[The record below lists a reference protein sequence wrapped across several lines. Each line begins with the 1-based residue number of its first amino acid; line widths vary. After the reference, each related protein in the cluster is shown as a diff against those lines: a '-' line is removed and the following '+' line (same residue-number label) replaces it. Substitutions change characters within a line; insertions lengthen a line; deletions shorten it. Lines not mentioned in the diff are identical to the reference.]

1 MSDVL
6 DVTDG
11 VYEMDSAWRGMVLV
25 DSESTG
31 LVAGAFPVRP
41 PKTWFDDPKLPQLSP
56 LTITADGRV
65 AGHIAAW
72 HTSHIGMAGG
82 IKPPRSKSGYA
93 YFRTG
98 AIECDD
104 GTFVDVGQ
112 ITLAGGHAPLEASV
126 REAVAHYD
134 NTNSAVMDVAAGE
147 DRHGIWVAG
156 ALRPSVT
163 DEQVRAVRA
172 SSVSGDWRPIN
183 GRLEL
188 VAVCSVNCPG
198 FPIPRA
204 RVAAGAPIALVA
216 AGVEPLIE
224 KVVSM
229 RADQDI
235 ESGIKAGLA
244 TFRDRLLRLE
254 DAILADS
261 GGPSPAATEQAQ
273 ELRMRVHG
281 ERLAREEAQ
290 IAELRSRVHGVTAQ
304 EVQEPEQDREAV
316 ITELRRR
323 VRPEVAVDTEADTT
337 WDDGLDIAVP
347 IAAALRARVHGDGDA
362 VPFDRAA
369 PAAQEGLTA
378 GFFHT
383 AAKVFDEALHPR
395 GHDGK
400 FIEKDGFV
408 SGFVTRNGY
417 DTQVNRGRVLGFMPN
432 PEDKAHPLVEVD
444 LGNGRKGIGSSDRL
458 TQVAA
463 PVASL
468 SHVPSDIDIAQKDW
482 KAAQHKLE
490 QINLQ
495 NPGSPE
501 AQDAQRASWAA
512 FDKYFKLRSKWLEDN
527 KLKLV
532 AV

>member
-11 VYEMDSAWRGMVLV
+11 VYEMDTAWRGMVMV
-25 DSESTG
+25 DSEAAG
-31 LVAGAFPVRP
+31 LLAGAFPVRP
-41 PKTWFDDPKLPQLSP
+41 PFTWFTDPKLPGLSP

-65 AGHIAAW
+65 SGHIAAW

-98 AIECDD
+98 SIECDD
-104 GTFVDVGQ
+104 GSFVDVGQ

-156 ALRPSVT
+156 ALRPDVT
-163 DEQVRAVRA
+163 DSQIRAVRA

-204 RVAAGAPIALVA
+204 RVAAGSPIALVA

-224 KVVSM
+224 RVVSM
-229 RADQDI
+229 RAEQDI

-273 ELRMRVHG
+273 DLRMRVHG

-290 IAELRSRVHGVTAQ
+290 ITELRSRVHGVTSQ
-304 EVQEPEQDREAV
+304 TVEEPVEDKEAV

-323 VRPEVAVDTEADTT
+323 VRPEVAVDTAGSAEDTT

-347 IAAALRARVHGDGDA
+347 IAAALRARVHGDDAPLADAAALNAAAGYDPKMKPKKFFGAGEGDVADGPEADDDPDAKKKLMDALRAQVHGDA
-362 VPFDRAA
+362 
-369 PAAQEGLTA
+369 
-378 GFFHT
+378 
-383 AAKVFDEALHPR
+383 
-395 GHDGK
+395 
-400 FIEKDGFV
+400 
-408 SGFVTRNGY
+408 S
-417 DTQVNRGRVLGFMPN
+417 
-432 PEDKAHPLVEVD
+432 
-444 LGNGRKGIGSSDRL
+444 
-458 TQVAA
+458 
-463 PVASL
+463 PV
-468 SHVPSDIDIAQKDW
+468 
-482 KAAQHKLE
+482 
-490 QINLQ
+490 
-495 NPGSPE
+495 
-501 AQDAQRASWAA
+501 
-512 FDKYFKLRSKWLEDN
+512 
-527 KLKLV
+527 
-532 AV
+532 